1 MGKTHILSN
10 NNITIMVNDLG
21 AQLTSL
27 IKNDTNCNYLWDG
40 KPEYWTG
47 QSPILFPI
55 VGKIK
60 NNEYKYNGRTYSMKQ
75 HGFAR
80 NSEFELL
87 SISEN
92 EIWNRLTSNDATREV
107 YPFDFTLD
115 IGYKL
120 EDTKVIVMW
129 KVQNTGKDNMYF
141 SIGGH
146 PAFFCPLYDKD
157 KQSDYSI
164 DFHTNNPITYLLLN
178 ENGYVEKTDHVLNTT
193 NGMLRIPDNLFDN
206 DALIIENNQTQKISL
221 VHPDNKAYLTVT
233 FDAPLF
239 GLWSPAKKNAPFI
252 CIEPWYGRS
261 DSASFNGTL
270 EEKEWSNVLKS
281 NEIFERNYSI
291 ELK

>member
-10 NNITIMVNDLG
+10 GKITIKVNDLG
-21 AQLTSL
+21 AQLTAL
-27 IKNDTNCNYLWDG
+27 IKNDTNYNYLWDG
-40 KPEYWTG
+40 KPEFWTG

-55 VGKIK
+55 VGKVK
-60 NNEYKYNGRTYSMKQ
+60 NNEYQYNGSTYPMKQ

-80 NSEFELL
+80 NSKFELL

-92 EIWNRLTSNDATREV
+92 EIWHRLTSNDVIREV

-129 KVQNTGKDNMYF
+129 KVQNMGKDILHF

-146 PAFFCPLYDKD
+146 PAFFCPLYDNE

-164 DFHTNNPITYLLLN
+164 DFHTNSPITYLLVD
-178 ENGYVEKTDHVLNTT
+178 ENGYVDKTEHVLDTT
-193 NGMLRIPDNLFDN
+193 NGVFHITDNLFDN
-206 DALIIENNQTQKISL
+206 DALIIENSQAQRISFL
-221 VHPDNKAYLTVT
+221 GPDNKAYVTVS

-261 DSASFNGTL
+261 DSTTFNGTL
-270 EEKEWSNVLKS
+270 EEREWSNSLKH
-281 NEIFERNYSI
+281 NEVFERSYLI
-291 ELK
+291 EL